1 MPLAVPDGLLRVQFI
16 PTIASPTLAPTIAE
30 FTAGTDISKGISAAP
45 EGFTAETTFV
55 EAPNLLTVI
64 TPKVAGRL
72 NIPDSALNMYWADAT
87 GDTERTI
94 YALFPRGTVGFLGFV
109 YPVSGAKPTPA
120 AGIKLDVFPIT
131 VGSRAKT
138 MADFGAV
145 IRYRVGIAVTNA
157 FAEDIAILA

>member
-16 PTIASPTLAPTIAE
+16 PTVASATLAPTVAE

-55 EAPNLLTVI
+55 EAPNLLTVV

-87 GDTERTI
+87 AIVRRSHHEQQ
-94 YALFPRGTVGFLGFV
+94 ALQV
-109 YPVSGAKPTPA
+109 PA
-120 AGIKLDVFPIT
+120 QDARRDADDAGRP
-131 VGSRAKT
+131 
-138 MADFGAV
+138 
-145 IRYRVGIAVTNA
+145 
-157 FAEDIAILA
+157 E

>member
-55 EAPNLLTVI
+55 EAPNLLTVV

-87 GDTERTI
+87 GSRSRSVPGRRRWRTSVPSSVTGSASRSRTRSPRTSRFSPEPHGSSFWERGPLLSRVA
-94 YALFPRGTVGFLGFV
+94 ALL
-109 YPVSGAKPTPA
+109 PVS
-120 AGIKLDVFPIT
+120 
-131 VGSRAKT
+131 
-138 MADFGAV
+138 
-145 IRYRVGIAVTNA
+145 
-157 FAEDIAILA
+157 